1 MCSGAEEEE
10 AQGKTVAKKDGKK
23 LEDKAFKMLRHAAK
37 LVDKSVIADM
47 LKKL

>member
-1 MCSGAEEEE
+1 MCWGAEEEE

-23 LEDKAFKMLRHAAK
+23 AKAFKMLRHAAK
-37 LVDKSVIADM
+37 LVDKSVIKDM